1 MTLIRQ
7 LRDFFSAY
15 DRLFTDLNRACS
27 CLTEGQ
33 AFLVTC
39 DGEFTVRPTAGCW
52 LSQPSGQAQQPWSPC
67 QYCSYQ
73 THLTLYRATHKP
85 AFGLLFCRLPHQ
97 HQLSKRTFFY

>member
-39 DGEFTVRPTAGCW
+39 DGEFTSALPLDAGRHSPVDR
-52 LSQPSGQAQQPWSPC
+52 LSNHGR
-67 QYCSYQ
+67 
-73 THLTLYRATHKP
+73 RANTVHTK
-85 AFGLLFCRLPHQ
+85 H
-97 HQLSKRTFFY
+97 T